1 MPLRREILGALTTVW
16 LARAVHAAGAAPTV
30 LDEKLKSRL
39 RKLDDASRALAHGEI
54 QPVDWQR
61 AGVEFCDG
69 IDVQELC
76 RAADFEHMAARLPL
90 LPRGTSAEAIRLL
103 DGQAFTPKIFAM
115 GKGRAIV
122 PHGHRNMVSQHLV
135 LQGEMRGRHYE
146 RLRDEPGWLVV
157 RPTIDKVFRTGDFSS
172 ISDQRDNVH
181 WFEVRR
187 GPAFTL
193 DVIIDGLDPAL
204 GFPYRIDFVDPDR
217 AAAAGNGLFRA
228 PVIPYAE
235 AVARYTRPS

>member
-1 MPLRREILGALTTVW
+1 MPSRREVLGALTTVW
-16 LARAVHAAGAAPTV
+16 LARAVHAAQAAPAV
-30 LDEKLKSRL
+30 VRESLKSRL
-39 RKLDDASRALAHGEI
+39 RKLDEASRALASGEI
-54 QPVDWQR
+54 QAVEWQR
-61 AGVEFCDG
+61 AAARFCDG

-90 LPRGTSAEAIRLL
+90 LPRGTSAEAIHLL

-181 WFEVRR
+181 WFVTTSER
-187 GPAFTL
+187 AYTL
-193 DVIIDGLDPAL
+193 DAIVDNLDRSK
-204 GFPYRIDFVDPDR
+204 PYRYHIDFVDPAR
-217 AAAAGNGLFRA
+217 AT
-228 PVIPYAE
+228 AE
-235 AVARYTRPS
+235 ADGSLRVPRIELEDSLQKYG

>member
-1 MPLRREILGALTTVW
+1 VPTRREVLGALTTVW
-16 LARAVHAAGAAPTV
+16 FARAAHAAGAIPAGMQSA
-30 LDEKLKSRL
+30 LRSRL

-54 QPVDWQR
+54 QAVEWQR
-61 AGVEFCDG
+61 AAAEVCDG

-90 LPRGTSAEAIRLL
+90 LPRGTSAEAIHLL

-157 RPTIDKVFRTGDFSS
+157 RPTIDKVFRTGDAATPFAPGPVPWSFRPG
-172 ISDQRDNVH
+172 IGVAQRDH
-181 WFEVRR
+181 PAPGGR
-187 GPAFTL
+187 GSFSRNPW
-193 DVIIDGLDPAL
+193 
-204 GFPYRIDFVDPDR
+204 R
-217 AAAAGNGLFRA
+217 
-228 PVIPYAE
+228 
-235 AVARYTRPS
+235 

>member
-16 LARAVHAAGAAPTV
+16 LARAVHAARALPRAM
-30 LDEKLKSRL
+30 DEKLKSRL
-39 RKLDDASRALAHGEI
+39 RKLDEASRALAGGRI
-54 QPVDWQR
+54 QALEWQR
-61 AGVEFCDG
+61 AAAEVCDG

-76 RAADFEHMAARLPL
+76 RAADFEHMATHLPL
-90 LPRGTSAEAIRLL
+90 LPRGTSAEEIRLL

-115 GKGRAIV
+115 GKGRAII

-146 RLRDEPGWLVV
+146 RLRDEPEWLVM

-181 WFEVRR
+181 WFVTTSER
-187 GPAFTL
+187 AYTL
-193 DVIIDGLDPAL
+193 DAIVDNLDRSR
-204 GFPYRIDFVDPDR
+204 PYRYQIDFVDPAR
-217 AAAAGNGLFRA
+217 ASVGRDGSLRV
-228 PVIPYAE
+228 PRIDLDE
-235 AVARYTRPS
+235 CLQRYG

>member
-16 LARAVHAAGAAPTV
+16 LARAVHATGAAPTV

-61 AGVEFCDG
+61 AGAEFCDG
-69 IDVQELC
+69 LDVQELC

-90 LPRGTSAEAIRLL
+90 LPRGTSAEAIHLL

-146 RLRDEPGWLVV
+146 RLRDEAGWLVV

-181 WFEVRR
+181 WFVTTSER
-187 GPAFTL
+187 AYTL
-193 DVIIDGLDPAL
+193 DAIVDNLDRSR
-204 GFPYRIDFVDPDR
+204 PYPYQIDFVDPER
-217 AAAAGNGLFRA
+217 AAAEKDGSLRLPRISLEESLQKYG
-228 PVIPYAE
+228 
-235 AVARYTRPS
+235 

>member
-1 MPLRREILGALTTVW
+1 MPSRREILGTLTTLW
-16 LARAVHAAGAAPTV
+16 IARAVQAARAAPTGMQAALRV
-30 LDEKLKSRL
+30 RL
-39 RKLDDASRALAHGEI
+39 RKLDDVSRALARGQI
-54 QPVDWQR
+54 QALEWQR
-61 AGVEFCDG
+61 AAGEVCDG

-76 RAADFEHMAARLPL
+76 RAADFDQVAARLPFL
-90 LPRGTSAEAIRLL
+90 SRGTSAEAIHLL

-115 GKGRAIV
+115 AKGRAIV

-181 WFEVRR
+181 WFVTTSER
-187 GPAFTL
+187 AYTL
-193 DVIIDGLDPAL
+193 DAIVDNIDRSR
-204 GFPYRIDFVDPDR
+204 PYRYHIDFVDPSR
-217 AAAAGNGLFRA
+217 AQAESDGSLRVPRIGL
-228 PVIPYAE
+228 E
-235 AVARYTRPS
+235 ESLERYG

>member
-1 MPLRREILGALTTVW
+1 MLLRRQLLGALTTVW
-16 LARAVHAAGAAPTV
+16 LARAVHAARAVPAV

-54 QPVDWQR
+54 QPLDWQR
-61 AGVEFCDG
+61 AGAEFCDG
-69 IDVQELC
+69 LDVQELC

-90 LPRGTSAEAIRLL
+90 LPRGTSAESIRLL

-135 LQGEMRGRHYE
+135 LRGEMRGRHYQ
-146 RLRDEPGWLVV
+146 RLRDEEKHLLV
-157 RPTIDKVFRTGDFSS
+157 RPTIDRVFKTGDFSS

-181 WFEVRR
+181 WFVTTSER
-187 GPAFTL
+187 AYTL
-193 DVIIDGLDPAL
+193 DAIVDNLDP
-204 GFPYRIDFVDPDR
+204 GRPWRFHIDFVDPDR
-217 AAAAGNGLFRA
+217 AIAAGDGALRL
-228 PVIPYAE
+228 PRLE
-235 AVARYTRPS
+235 LDECLQRYG

>member
-16 LARAVHAAGAAPTV
+16 LARAVHAARAVPAV
-30 LDEKLKSRL
+30 LDEKLRSRL

-54 QPVDWQR
+54 KPVDWQR
-61 AGVEFCDG
+61 AGAEFCDG
-69 IDVQELC
+69 LDVQELC

-90 LPRGTSAEAIRLL
+90 LPRGTSAEAIHLL

-181 WFEVRR
+181 WFVTTSER
-187 GPAFTL
+187 AYTL
-193 DVIIDGLDPAL
+193 DAIVDNLDRSR
-204 GFPYRIDFVDPDR
+204 PYPYQIDFVDPER
-217 AAAAGNGLFRA
+217 AAAEKDGGLRL
-228 PVIPYAE
+228 PRIGLE
-235 AVARYTRPS
+235 ESLQRYG

>member
-1 MPLRREILGALTTVW
+1 MPSRREVLGALTTVW
-16 LARAVHAAGAAPTV
+16 LARAAHAAGAIPAGMQ
-30 LDEKLKSRL
+30 SAL
-39 RKLDDASRALAHGEI
+39 RS
-54 QPVDWQR
+54 
-61 AGVEFCDG
+61 
-69 IDVQELC
+69 LC

-90 LPRGTSAEAIRLL
+90 LPRGTSAEAIHLL

-181 WFEVRR
+181 WFVTTSER
-187 GPAFTL
+187 AYTL
-193 DVIIDGLDPAL
+193 DAIVDNLDRSR
-204 GFPYRIDFVDPDR
+204 PYPYQIDFVDPER
-217 AAAAGNGLFRA
+217 AAAEKDGGLRL
-228 PVIPYAE
+228 PRIGLE
-235 AVARYTRPS
+235 ESLQRYG